1 LSPGKGLNG
10 PAAKQNLNAARYG
23 GLLYSTSIGFFVM
36 NQADQALNLCKALD
50 DINIT
55 DPAISVKVDK
65 LKRSARQLLTKIQQL
80 DDKTTTDT
88 AHNR

>member
-1 LSPGKGLNG
+1 
-10 PAAKQNLNAARYG
+10 
-23 GLLYSTSIGFFVM
+23 M

-65 LKRSARQLLTKIQQL
+65 LKRSAWQLLTKIQQL